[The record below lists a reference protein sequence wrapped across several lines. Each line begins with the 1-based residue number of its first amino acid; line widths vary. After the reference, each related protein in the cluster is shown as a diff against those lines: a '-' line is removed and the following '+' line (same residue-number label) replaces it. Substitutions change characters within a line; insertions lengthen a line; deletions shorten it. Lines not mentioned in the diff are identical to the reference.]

1 MTRDG
6 SWRRARL
13 DAARLYVCVG
23 LRRER
28 SDLDRF
34 LDAALG
40 GGVDIVQ
47 LREKEA
53 RNAELVAAAASFRA
67 AADEHGA
74 LFIVNDDPELAAQVG
89 ADGVHVGQ
97 EDPAPAVA
105 RSVVGAD
112 ALVGRSTHGP
122 EQFDR
127 ALAEDTDYVAIGPV
141 HETPTKAGR
150 PGIGLGPVRH
160 AASVADRPWFVT
172 GGMSAETAPEVL
184 ARGAH
189 GIVVVRAVVDAE
201 DPGAAA
207 RGLADLLRDR

>member
-6 SWRRARL
+6 SWRHARL

-28 SDLDRF
+28 SDLNRF
-34 LDAALG
+34 LGAVLG
-40 GGVDIVQ
+40 NGVDIVQ

-53 RNAELVAAAASFRA
+53 RRAELLAAAATFRA
-67 AADEHGA
+67 AADEHSA
-74 LFIVNDDPELAAQVG
+74 LFVVNDDPELAAEAR

-97 EDPAPAVA
+97 EDPPPAVA
-105 RSVVGAD
+105 RAAVGPD

-141 HETPTKAGR
+141 RETPTKEGR
-150 PGIGLGPVRH
+150 PGIGLEPVRH

-172 GGMSAETAPEVL
+172 GGMSVETAPEVL
-184 ARGAH
+184 ALGAERL
-189 GIVVVRAVVDAE
+189 VVVRAIVDAD
-201 DPGAAA
+201 DPAGAA
-207 RGLADLLRDR
+207 RRLADLLRGD